1 MEAALKSGAVGR
13 PRGRYKS
20 RLDEK
25 GRLKL
30 PTDFHEYFKSLGA
43 MRVFI
48 TTIGDRVARIYPDW
62 VWDQVEREL
71 SKPSP
76 DGEDLE
82 SVLFTAQ
89 DLGGNAEIDGQGRV
103 TFNPE
108 LRAELGMEN
117 ATVHLLLMGEHV
129 EVMSDAEYV
138 TRKAGHSER
147 LASGLKLVKTMG
159 LP

>member
-1 MEAALKSGAVGR
+1 
-13 PRGRYKS
+13 
-20 RLDEK
+20 
-25 GRLKL
+25 
-30 PTDFHEYFKSLGA
+30 

-71 SKPSP
+71 TKA
-76 DGEDLE
+76 GENGAELE
-82 SVLFTAQ
+82 AVLFTAQ

-103 TFNPE
+103 TFNAE

-117 ATVHLLLMGEHV
+117 AAVHLLLMGEHV
-129 EVMSDAEYV
+129 EVMSDAEYL
-138 TRKAGHSER
+138 TRKAGYSEQ
-147 LASGLKLVKTMG
+147 LATGLKLVKTMG